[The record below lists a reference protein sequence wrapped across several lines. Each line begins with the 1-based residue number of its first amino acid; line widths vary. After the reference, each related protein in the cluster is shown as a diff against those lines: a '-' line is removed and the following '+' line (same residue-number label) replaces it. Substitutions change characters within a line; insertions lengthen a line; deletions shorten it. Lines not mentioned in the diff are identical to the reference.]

1 LLTLLLSEAPV
12 CGSVSDW
19 DTLEKKESV
28 MTLNTGQKL
37 GPYEIISAVGAG
49 GMGEV
54 FKARDTRLDR
64 TVAIKILSAPIAG
77 NPDIRQRFEREARA
91 ISSLNHPNICT
102 LYDVGSENDTNF
114 LVMEYL
120 EGETLSA
127 RLSRGALPF
136 SELLG
141 YATQIADALDKAH
154 RQGLIHR
161 DLKPG
166 NVMLVKSGAKLL
178 DFGLAKL
185 QPWGG
190 VVQGVSGVTRTTP
203 LTGEGTLVGTMQY
216 MSPEQLEGREADA
229 RSDIFAFGAILFEM
243 ATGRRAFEGRSQAS
257 LIAAVLEREPAPVS
271 QLAPLAPPA
280 LDRVVSKCLAK
291 DPDARWQ
298 SARDLTDEL
307 RWIQQSG
314 SLAGVPAALQA
325 RRRFRLR
332 LSWAVATVATLVA
345 LGLAATVITR
355 NEPEPR
361 LTRFTIAPQADLHAV
376 AWPNIS
382 PDGKYL
388 AFQAADSSNARRI
401 WIRPLDSLNPYP
413 LTGTENTMRPF
424 WSPDSRYLAYF
435 SGDQLMKVPVGGG
448 PSLLICEVQNGA
460 DGSWGAKDIIIF
472 DGGITDS
479 IRQVPASG
487 GTPTA
492 ATKIDRARGE
502 RYHMWPWFLPDGEH
516 FLFNTEID
524 SAGQSY
530 TVLMLGSLRDNEVS
544 SLARA
549 DSRVTYSLDGYL
561 VYVTDNVL
569 VAHPFSASGRS
580 LTGEPVPLCNDVQ
593 TVNELAYFSTS
604 ETGILV
610 YQRGQGSG
618 LREIHWLGRAGQDMG
633 QVLPPG
639 NYINVAL
646 SADGKRLAYDRLDDR
661 GNSTDIWVH
670 DIERDVSSRLT
681 FDPDIESMPAWSADG
696 STIRFTSDR
705 TDGFFR
711 IYEKAANGT
720 GDLSLLIGGDSTYL
734 FPFSETR
741 DGRSLIVVAYY
752 SASATAALW
761 RLNLVDHT
769 VDTLTD
775 TRFNRW
781 GPAVSPDGRFLAY
794 ESNESGRWE
803 VYVTELNGL
812 GGRWQVSAQT
822 GHSPQWRSD
831 GRELYYVDVDNDFM
845 AVPVS
850 TDNGFQ
856 VGTPVQL
863 FNHRYYL
870 NTQGTAS
877 PYQVSADGQRFLVVS
892 PMQDISTAE
901 FVVTQNWTAELDKH

>member
-1 LLTLLLSEAPV
+1 
-12 CGSVSDW
+12 
-19 DTLEKKESV
+19 
-28 MTLNTGQKL
+28 MTLNAGQKL
-37 GPYEIISAVGAG
+37 GPYEIISPAGVG

-91 ISSLNHPNICT
+91 ISSLNHPHICT
-102 LYDVGSENDTNF
+102 LYDVGFENDTNY

-127 RLSRGALPF
+127 RLSRGPLPF

-185 QPWGG
+185 QPWSG
-190 VVQGVSGVTRTTP
+190 VVEGISGVTRTTP
-203 LTGEGTLVGTMQY
+203 LTGEGTIIGTMQY

-229 RSDIFAFGAILFEM
+229 RSDIFAFGAILYEM
-243 ATGRRAFEGRSQAS
+243 ATGKRAFEGRSQAS

-271 QLAPLAPPA
+271 QLAPMAPPA

-314 SLAGVPAALQA
+314 SQAGVPAAVQA

-332 LSWAVATVATLVA
+332 LSWSVAAVATLAA
-345 LGLAATVITR
+345 LGLAAMLVTR
-355 NEPEPR
+355 NEPEPQ
-361 LTRFTIAPQADLHAV
+361 LTRFTITPRADFHAV
-376 AWPNIS
+376 DWPNIS

-388 AFQAADSSNARRI
+388 AFRAADSNNARRI
-401 WIRPLDSLNPYP
+401 WIRPLNSLEPYP
-413 LTGTENTMRPF
+413 LTGTENAWRPF
-424 WSPDSRYLAYF
+424 WSPDSKYLAYF
-435 SGDQLMKVPVGGG
+435 SGDQLKKVPVGGG
-448 PSLLICEVQNGA
+448 PSLLICEVANGA
-460 DGSWGAKDIIIF
+460 DGTWGAKDVILF

-487 GTPTA
+487 GVAIA
-492 ATKIDRARGE
+492 ATKINRARGE

-516 FLFNTEID
+516 FLFNAQID

-530 TVLMLGSLRDNEVS
+530 TLLMVGSVRDDEVI
-544 SLARA
+544 SLVRV
-549 DSRVTYSLDGYL
+549 DSRLTYNLDGFL
-561 VYVTDNVL
+561 MYVIDNVL
-569 VAHPFSASGRS
+569 VAHPFDASSLR
-580 LTGEPVPLCNDVQ
+580 LTGEPVPLYNDVQ
-593 TVNELAYFSTS
+593 TVNELAYFSAS
-604 ETGILV
+604 ENGILV
-610 YQRGQGSG
+610 YQRGQGMS
-618 LREIHWLGRAGQDMG
+618 LREIYWIGRTGQDMG
-633 QVLPPG
+633 LVAPPG

-646 SADGKRLAYDRLDDR
+646 SPEGKRIAYDRLEDR
-661 GNSTDIWVH
+661 GNTTDIWVH
-670 DIERDVSSRLT
+670 DIDRDVSSRLT
-681 FDPDIESMPAWSADG
+681 FDPDIESGPVWSADG
-696 STIRFTSDR
+696 SNIRFSSNR
-705 TDGFFR
+705 TDGVFR
-711 IYEKAANGT
+711 IYQKAANGT
-720 GDLSLLIGGDSTYL
+720 GDLSLLIGSDSAYL

-741 DGRSLIVVAYY
+741 DGRYLIV
-752 SASATAALW
+752 AAINNAGTSDLW
-761 RLNLVDHT
+761 RFNLVDRTIDT
-769 VDTLTD
+769 VTN
-775 TRFNRW
+775 TRFNEW
-781 GPAVSPDGRFLAY
+781 GSAASPDGRFLAY

-803 VYVTELNGL
+803 VYIRDLNGS
-812 GGRWQVSAQT
+812 GGRWQVSVHT
-822 GHSPQWRSD
+822 GHFPQWRSD
-831 GRELYYVDVDNDFM
+831 GRELYYVTVDYDFM

-856 VGTPVQL
+856 VGTPVKL
-863 FNHRYYL
+863 FNHRYYY
-870 NTQGTAS
+870 NSQGTMS
-877 PYQVSADGQRFLVVS
+877 PYQVTAAGQRFLIVS

-901 FVVTQNWTAELDKH
+901 FIVTQNWSVEMKGH